1 MRMTLIVHHE
11 RRSAGGVSSYK
22 LATVLEAGRGE
33 GRGGNLKV
41 LLEERVT
48 QVYSC

>member
-1 MRMTLIVHHE
+1 MSLIVHHKR

-22 LATVLEAGRGE
+22 LATVLGAGRGE
-33 GRGGNLKV
+33 GRRGNLKV
-41 LLEERVT
+41 LLEEQVS

>member
-11 RRSAGGVSSYK
+11 RRRSAGGVSSYK
-22 LATVLEAGRGE
+22 LATVLEAGRG
-33 GRGGNLKV
+33 GNLKV